1 MPIHTKR
8 QPQASGQAQTRQPT
22 GIHVRFIAN
31 TGHLVTQPSIRE
43 PSEKEIRLRS
53 EAEAPFR
60 VLRLVFYGFFVISA
74 SIASLIATTQT
85 IGALAG
91 APNAMP
97 LQDTATSLAIDLG
110 AAALFAFLFS
120 RDKTAQD
127 KQIARIA
134 REEKLGALQLELANK
149 RMLRM
154 QQLRSFA
161 RPVRVFWFCT
171 LVVAGQL
178 STR

>member
-1 MPIHTKR
+1 M
-8 QPQASGQAQTRQPT
+8 
-22 GIHVRFIAN
+22 F
-31 TGHLVTQPSIRE
+31 
-43 PSEKEIRLRS
+43 
-53 EAEAPFR
+53 F
-60 VLRLVFYGFFVISA
+60 GFFVISA

-110 AAALFAFLFS
+110 AAALFAWLFA
-120 RDKTAQD
+120 RDRAAQD

-134 REEKLGALQLELANK
+134 REEKLGALQLQLSNK

-161 RPVRVFWFCT
+161 RPVRRFANYLLGRSFDEPFWHLYFVHIVCFVSVFCG
-171 LVVAGQL
+171 VVCVCVCVVQWL
-178 STR
+178 LQCVYWCSILYV

>member
-1 MPIHTKR
+1 MVPEKRLWFATLLVAHRQSPPTHPPHLHT
-8 QPQASGQAQTRQPT
+8 PHS
-22 GIHVRFIAN
+22 
-31 TGHLVTQPSIRE
+31 E

-60 VLRLVFYGFFVISA
+60 VIRLVFYGFFVISA

-97 LQDTATSLAIDLG
+97 LQDTATSLAIDLA
-110 AAALFAFLFS
+110 AAALFAYLFS
-120 RDKTAQD
+120 RDKAAQD

-134 REEKLGALQLELANK
+134 REEKLGALQVELSNK

-154 QQLRSFA
+154 QQLRSFV
-161 RPVRVFWFCT
+161 RPV
-171 LVVAGQL
+171 
-178 STR
+178 

>member
-1 MPIHTKR
+1 M
-8 QPQASGQAQTRQPT
+8 
-22 GIHVRFIAN
+22 
-31 TGHLVTQPSIRE
+31 
-43 PSEKEIRLRS
+43 
-53 EAEAPFR
+53 
-60 VLRLVFYGFFVISA
+60 LRLVLFGFFVISA

-97 LQDTATSLAIDLG
+97 LQETASSLAIDLG

-120 RDKTAQD
+120 RDKAAQD

-134 REEKLGALQLELANK
+134 REEKLGALQLELSNK

-161 RPVRVFWFCT
+161 RPVRVWMSRTPAFSGGCFH
-171 LVVAGQL
+171 L
-178 STR
+178 SPALSGGPCVCG